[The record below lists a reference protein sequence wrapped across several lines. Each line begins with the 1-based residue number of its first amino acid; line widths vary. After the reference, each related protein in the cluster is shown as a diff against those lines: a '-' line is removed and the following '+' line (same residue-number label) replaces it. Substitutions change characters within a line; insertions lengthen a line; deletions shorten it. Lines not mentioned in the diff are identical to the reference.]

1 MGNMHADY
9 ALCLSKV
16 FSEDSTKVH
25 GTIAPTI
32 VCRDINRASIDTKEL
47 LKKGPVIIWFWS
59 IRCGL
64 RKPQVSMLKSLYRSY
79 HGQGMTV
86 IAVNEDD
93 SKKSAGIAG
102 AIKQNQFLF
111 PVVLDKIGD
120 VLRQFHTFSVPSVYV
135 IRQDGYIV

>member
-1 MGNMHADY
+1 
-9 ALCLSKV
+9 
-16 FSEDSTKVH
+16 
-25 GTIAPTI
+25 
-32 VCRDINRASIDTKEL
+32 
-47 LKKGPVIIWFWS
+47 
-59 IRCGL
+59 
-64 RKPQVSMLKSLYRSY
+64 MLKSLYRSY
-79 HGQGMTV
+79 HGQGLTV

-135 IRQDGYIV
+135 IGQDGYIVYSQNGFIAGDEKILGEKVKTLFDDN